1 MDGTPTSACNS
12 TQYHSCR
19 HRLESAGKWKRGPKW
34 DEGVDGGEKED
45 RSDFRDGNVGDK
57 GLDER
62 EESGLRK
69 GSIKLIEFI
78 EEIPVGSAREGFREN
93 LL

>member
-1 MDGTPTSACNS
+1 M
-12 TQYHSCR
+12 
-19 HRLESAGKWKRGPKW
+19 
-34 DEGVDGGEKED
+34 
-45 RSDFRDGNVGDK
+45 GDK